1 MQRKVFDQLASGVGV
16 ALVAVLL
23 VAGGLMAWGYTFA
36 HSNVHDQLAQQQI
49 YFPPKAAFDHPKVG
63 TEITPSMIPSVS
75 QYAGQ
80 QVLTGEQA
88 KVYANDFINVHL
100 SQMPYGGVYA
110 KVSAAKMAAKPG
122 SAQATQLAA
131 LQTTVFQGT
140 TLRGLLLQAYA
151 FGTIA
156 TLLFWGAIASFILA
170 LIMAVLVAGGIWHA
184 RRTAEDKRLFA
195 HSAIPAS

>member
-1 MQRKVFDQLASGVGV
+1 MQRKVFDQIASGVGV
-16 ALVAVLL
+16 VMVAVLL
-23 VAGGLMAWGYTFA
+23 VAGGLMVWGYSFA

-88 KVYANDFINVHL
+88 KVYANDFIAVHL
-100 SQMPYGGVYA
+100 SQMPYGGVYS

-122 SAQATQLAA
+122 SPQATQLSS
-131 LQTTVFQGT
+131 LQSTVFMGT
-140 TLRGLLLQAYA
+140 TLRGMLLQAYA

-156 TLLFWGAIASFILA
+156 TLLFWGAIASFVLA
-170 LIMAVLVAGGIWHA
+170 AIMAVLVAGGIWHA
-184 RRTAEDKRLFA
+184 RRTTADKRLFA
-195 HSAIPAS
+195 TNAIPAS

>member
-16 ALVAVLL
+16 VLVAVLL
-23 VAGGLMAWGYTFA
+23 VAGGLMAWGYSFA

-63 TEITPSMIPSVS
+63 TEITPSMIPTVS

-100 SQMPYGGVYA
+100 SEMPYGGVYS

-184 RRTAEDKRLFA
+184 RRTTEDKRLFT